1 VHRRLV
7 KSGPSVFP
15 AAYTGAVSEATSAF
29 RVYRPSRPLAPFV
42 GFLWSC
48 DRYVVSHTSERVLPT
63 GTADVIFRG
72 DDYRNLRGGLAG
84 PRSKYVTVSTE
95 RPFTAVGIH
104 FKPGGAYP
112 FLGGATVDLADDSA
126 PLVDLWGSAADELSE
141 RLACV
146 AAPEDRFR
154 VLEQSLLT
162 RLPGGFVPR
171 QPIRRALDLFQRSGG
186 RMSVGA
192 VVQRIGISR
201 RRFVDAFRTEVGLS
215 PKVFCRLRR
224 FSAVLDDVASLNNA
238 DWADVAQAVG
248 YWDQAHFNHEFR
260 EFCGLTPSEYLAR
273 RIAPTHVAAPGS

>member
-1 VHRRLV
+1 M
-7 KSGPSVFP
+7 
-15 AAYTGAVSEATSAF
+15 VSEASSAF
-29 RVYRPSRPLAPFV
+29 RVYKPSRALAPFV
-42 GFLWSC
+42 GCFWSC

-63 GTADVIFRG
+63 GTASVIFRG
-72 DDYRNLRGGLAG
+72 DDGRALRGGLTG
-84 PRSKYVTVSTE
+84 PRSTYVTVSTE

-112 FLGGATVDLADDSA
+112 FLGGATVELADASA

-154 VLEQSLLT
+154 VLEQTLLA
-162 RLPGGFVPR
+162 RWPGGFVPR
-171 QPIRRALDLFQRSGG
+171 QPISRALDLFHRSGG
-186 RMSVGA
+186 LMSVGA
-192 VVQRIGISR
+192 VVQAVGISR
-201 RRFVDAFRTEVGLS
+201 RRFVEAFRSEVGLS

-224 FSAVLDDVASLNNA
+224 FSAVLDSVALLKSVN
-238 DWADVAQAVG
+238 WADVAQAAG

>member
-1 VHRRLV
+1 V
-7 KSGPSVFP
+7 
-15 AAYTGAVSEATSAF
+15 VSDATSAF
-29 RVYRPSRPLAPFV
+29 RVYRPSRALAPFV
-42 GFLWSC
+42 GCFWSC

-72 DDYRNLRGGLAG
+72 DDCRALRGGLTG
-84 PRSKYVTVSTE
+84 PRSRYLTVSTE
-95 RPFTAVGIH
+95 RPFSAVGIH
-104 FKPGGAYP
+104 FKPGGVYP
-112 FLGGATVDLADDSA
+112 FFGGATVDLADASA

-141 RLACV
+141 RLACGE
-146 AAPEDRFR
+146 APEDRFR
-154 VLEQSLLT
+154 ALEQMLLA

-171 QPIRRALDLFQRSGG
+171 QPIRRALDLIHRSGG

-201 RRFVDAFRTEVGLS
+201 RRFVDAFRSEVGLS

-224 FSAVLDDVASLNNA
+224 FSAVLDSVASLKDA
-238 DWADVAQAVG
+238 DWADVAQAAG

-273 RIAPTHVAAPGS
+273 RIAPTHVPSTAPR